1 MDYEEFPLNEELAR
15 LEGADNLQKIQ
26 KYYQPYNDVSD
37 FGLGVYRVVLDEC
50 GLPKD
55 MKLVYA
61 NEYLY
66 RTYVT
71 QKGQTYSDFIGKS
84 YMELAQGTSLRWL
97 DIAYRAA
104 WLGRVIHDNIYAAV
118 VNKFV
123 KYTAKRAFAPG
134 YVLFTV
140 SFIEENPALEENIQR
155 TWKTDDAI
163 VNVAR
168 ILRMPE
174 KMEHNIENA
183 LAEMARLLHP
193 SNLYIVE
200 HKEVR
205 SCDYEWAAPGAEL
218 VKHTIGRI
226 SVPLVHSAWNR
237 FTDKGAGAFLEDVR
251 VLKEFS
257 EELYYYYADRGVHS
271 LILAPYYYRGQIR
284 GTLIAENP
292 QPDADIDAVRLM
304 ETTAFFFGEELR
316 AGMLLQQLDY
326 ANRHDSLTGIY
337 NRNAM
342 EKDVELY
349 SQSDIALGV
358 AYIDLNGMKQIN
370 DQGGHAAGDSA
381 LCVVAGLLGKI
392 FGKGS
397 VYRIG
402 GDEFLVL
409 QRGVDRDSFVEE
421 LAALP
426 AQAERLQVSL
436 AVGGQFVEHST
447 NLRQEMK
454 LADKAMYEDKRRYYK
469 RLKAEK

>member
-1 MDYEEFPLNEELAR
+1 MDYEEFPLTEDLQR
-15 LEGADNLQKIQ
+15 LEGSDNLQKIQ
-26 KYYQPYNDVSD
+26 KYYQPYDDVSD
-37 FGLGVYRVVLDEC
+37 FGLGVYRVTLDEC
-50 GLPKD
+50 GQPQD

-61 NEYLY
+61 NEYLH
-66 RTYVT
+66 RTYVM

-84 YMELAQGTSLRWL
+84 YMELAEGTSLRWL

-134 YVLFTV
+134 YVLFTL
-140 SFIEENPALEENIQR
+140 SFIEENPALEENLQR

-183 LAEMARLLHP
+183 LAELARLLHP

-205 SCDYEWAAPGAEL
+205 SCAYEWAAPGAEL
-218 VKHTIGRI
+218 VKHTVGSI
-226 SVPLVHSAWNR
+226 SVPLVHSAWTR
-237 FTDKGAGAFLEDVR
+237 FTDNGAGAFLKDVR
-251 VLKEFS
+251 VLKGFS

-271 LILAPYYYRGQIR
+271 LIVAPYYYRGQIR
-284 GTLIAENP
+284 GTLLAENP
-292 QPDADIDAVRLM
+292 LPDADLDAVRLM

-342 EKDVELY
+342 ETDLELY

-381 LCVVAGLLGKI
+381 LCVVAGLLGEV
-392 FGKGS
+392 FGKSS
-397 VYRIG
+397 VYRIC

-454 LADKAMYEDKRRYYK
+454 LADKAMYEDKRCYYK
-469 RLKAEK
+469 RLGIER